1 MEIVRAL
8 LDGDI
13 FKVMKK
19 PFSLNNLY
27 KFICD
32 PASLTHPLQLRL
44 PVFLLSPE
52 GERIARYA

>member
-1 MEIVRAL
+1 
-8 LDGDI
+8 
-13 FKVMKK
+13 VMKK

-32 PASLTHPLQLRL
+32 PASLTHPQQLRL

-52 GERIARYA
+52 VRANRTIRITLYLPMPCY